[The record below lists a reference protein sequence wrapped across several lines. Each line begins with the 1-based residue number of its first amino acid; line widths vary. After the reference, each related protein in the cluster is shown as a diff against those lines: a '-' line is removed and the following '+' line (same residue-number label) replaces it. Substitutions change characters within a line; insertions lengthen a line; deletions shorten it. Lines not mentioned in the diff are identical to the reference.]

1 MISERELHRIMKA
14 TPYKLQLT
22 KGFFADF
29 SQIARMVAYA
39 VEHQSDGRVPPDA
52 YATSIPISLSRV
64 ENLSSLAAA
73 FGLIRPVVLTPT
85 ELGVVIHRYDPFLD
99 DLGTLWF
106 LHYLVGSNE
115 RYVVWNWLVNR
126 VIPANDRFSTA
137 IARPY
142 FDDLTLF
149 YSERSMDKHLRK
161 EMGAVW
167 NAYTEQALRH
177 LRYIRAESDQIY
189 VRDDHEPVPPHIFC
203 AAVLVYRERFL
214 PGAATIDV
222 PILAHKANSPGRVF
236 DLTERQVRDLLEE
249 VKELGYIQIETRAD
263 LDQIRFRDDCA
274 FLDIMHQYYQER

>member
-1 MISERELHRIMKA
+1 
-14 TPYKLQLT
+14 
-22 KGFFADF
+22 
-29 SQIARMVAYA
+29 
-39 VEHQSDGRVPPDA
+39 
-52 YATSIPISLSRV
+52 V

-85 ELGVVIHRYDPFLD
+85 ELGAVIHRHDPFLD

-142 FDDLTLF
+142 FDDLSLF

-161 EMGAVW
+161 EMGTVW
-167 NAYTEQALRH
+167 NVYTEQALCH

-222 PILAHKANSPGRVF
+222 AIVAHKVNSPGRVF

-249 VKELGYIQIETRAD
+249 VKELGYIHIETRAD
-263 LDQIRFRDDCA
+263 LDQIRFRDDYD
-274 FLDIMHQYYQER
+274 FLNIVRHYYQER